1 MIIGKM
7 HKLIEK
13 SKKNQLSSRI
23 IMILIVSM
31 CAITGVLIF
40 SYSMVARYNQTQY
53 DQWCQQEF
61 SEIKNDFLLK
71 CYNAQGNMLACSYDQ
86 NVQRVFGEDDLE
98 AYEIFLPLETM
109 RDKIYKVMHSY
120 TKSNRDIYNIY
131 LVDQAGRYYKYMYYN
146 DDRELCC
153 FMEENLESQE
163 EVISS
168 IFHLGDKPCFAI
180 LSPIY
185 SSQSEWITGE
195 SSNKIIGHSAVV
207 LEAKF
212 LQKKINEFGNKD
224 GYACLLDADG
234 NILMNSEK
242 EIKDLGVLAEVKK
255 PVRTDE
261 MVSLKKNGY
270 FINKYKINNNGWTF
284 VVASKNINRDFYQ
297 KELFFYLSIGW
308 ILIVILIISI
318 SYRLLQNINSF
329 VYKLIFHMECVGK
342 GNLKR
347 KIAYDEIEEFR
358 RIEQGLNVMMEQ
370 VVGLSEQNI
379 ELSTQMYKQQKEQ
392 LQATLLA
399 LQSQMNP
406 HFLYNTMEC
415 IKNIGVCYGIQ
426 EIEIISGAM
435 GDIFRYSLSEEG
447 IVTVAEEVE
456 CIKNYMAIQ
465 SIRFEGRYKIFFDI
479 DPSLLDMKIMRL
491 SLEPLVEN
499 SVKHGFAEKINDC
512 KVYVRIYQQ
521 NQNVYMEIE
530 DNGIGMSQV
539 QIDKIYNSDTN
550 EKESVALKNLV
561 RRLKIFYKNAVDLR
575 IESEMDM
582 GTKICICIT
591 RK

>member
-1 MIIGKM
+1 M